1 MIEGLD
7 SIALTQDLPED
18 GLERGDLGTVVL
30 VHGQGVAY
38 EVEFV
43 ALDGEQL
50 ALLTLEADQVEP
62 ATGHAIAYVRELEA
76 A

>member
-1 MIEGLD
+1 MIEELD
-7 SIALTQDLPED
+7 RIALTQDLPEH
-18 GLERGDLGTVVL
+18 GLERDDLGTVVL

-50 ALLTLEADQVEP
+50 ALLTLDAGQGYHLPTRLYHLRVVIN
-62 ATGHAIAYVRELEA
+62 H
-76 A
+76 